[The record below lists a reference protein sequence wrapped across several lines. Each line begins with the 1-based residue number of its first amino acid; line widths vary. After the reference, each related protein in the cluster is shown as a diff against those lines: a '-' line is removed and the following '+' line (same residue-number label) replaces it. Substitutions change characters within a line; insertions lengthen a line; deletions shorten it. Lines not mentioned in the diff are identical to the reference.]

1 MIILEGP
8 DLSGK
13 STIGNRIS
21 SICDIPIHHSGG
33 GPPQGLLDILQRVI
47 NTSDHVLLD
56 RHPCISEQVYG
67 HIRGITLMS
76 DEFMDRILTEQQPTI
91 IFCNP
96 TLEYLLEQHQYLKQK
111 NWKDE
116 LHIDFVKEKYV
127 DIYDRYIAVML
138 KLSSFL
144 NVYTIDFRNIN
155 DKMLI
160 QILLKEGLK

>member
-13 STIGNRIS
+13 STVGIRIQALCGS
-21 SICDIPIHHSGG
+21 PIHHYG
-33 GPPQGLLDILQRVI
+33 GPPQGVLEFLQRVL
-47 NTSDHVLLD
+47 NTSKHIIID

-67 HIRGITLMS
+67 HIRGGKLMT
-76 DEFMDRILTEQQPTI
+76 DQFMDRILIEQQPTI

-96 TLEYLLEQHQYLKQK
+96 TLEYLLEQRQYLKQK
-111 NWKDE
+111 EWKQS
-116 LHIDFVKEKYV
+116 LHVDFIKENYV

-144 NVYTIDFRNIN
+144 DVYTIDFRSL
-155 DKMLI
+155 DDSVLI
-160 QILLKEGLK
+160 QILIKEGLK